1 MATIGTFEAK
11 THFSQLIAEV
21 EKGKDYTV
29 TRRGKPVAKI
39 IPFPQEKKESLA
51 EGIRKLGE
59 YARLH
64 WKGDEP
70 FDIREAIEEGRP

>member
-1 MATIGTFEAK
+1 MVTIGAFEAK

-21 EKGKDYTV
+21 EKGQDYIV
-29 TRRGKPVAKI
+29 TKRGKPVAKI
-39 IPFPQEKKESLA
+39 IPFPGEKESFA

-64 WKGDEP
+64 WKGDGP
-70 FDIREAIEEGRP
+70 FDLREAIEEGRP